1 MTGTTYQILTEPVA
15 AAALLLLLGLQTFAQ
30 IHGVGGG
37 KIQEGLGR
45 TWKGPSASVFSGIL
59 KRRSAAPQ
67 PTPRA
72 SAGRRTRKSA
82 PPVPGT
88 PVPSEAITFRPGAD
102 TGIGEMLASA
112 FSSNPGERAALA
124 ELFRQLKQSY
134 ENEVAK
140 EGKSND
146 LAAAMTFFIASNVV
160 AYHNSDLPSDTETD
174 EFYNSIRG
182 VMIATP
188 AITRLSNLEKQQV
201 HDWLVYM
208 GGFVLAGH
216 ANAKNTNDA
225 SSLADYRSIADQSM
239 RLILGVG
246 PDEFTPDL
254 KPASSSRMIRR
265 PDRYTLTR
273 TSTSSP
279 TLITP
284 PGFSAIKFCPNSTF
298 PLTVRNEASV
308 FSGSLPSFTPV
319 S

>member
-1 MTGTTYQILTEPVA
+1 MTPITYQNLTKPA
-15 AAALLLLLGLQTFAQ
+15 TAAALFVLLGLQSFAQ
-30 IHGVGGG
+30 IHGAGGG

-59 KRRSAAPQ
+59 KRRNAAPQ
-67 PTPRA
+67 TPPRA
-72 SAGRRTRKSA
+72 SAGRRTIKSA
-82 PPVPGT
+82 PPTT

-134 ENEVAK
+134 EIEVAK

-160 AYHNSDLPSDTETD
+160 AYHNSDVPSDAETE

-188 AITRLSNLEKQQV
+188 AITRLSNFEKQQV

-225 SSLADYRSIADQSM
+225 SSLADYRSVADQSM

-246 PDEFTPDL
+246 PGEFTADL
-254 KPASSSRMIRR
+254 KPASSSGMITR
-265 PDRYTLTR
+265 PDAYTLSK

-319 S
+319 A

>member
-1 MTGTTYQILTEPVA
+1 MDQTLTKPVT
-15 AAALLLLLGLQTFAQ
+15 AAALLLLLSLQSFAQ
-30 IHGVGGG
+30 IHGAGGG

-59 KRRSAAPQ
+59 KRRTATPQ
-67 PTPRA
+67 PAPRV
-72 SAGRRTRKSA
+72 SAGRRTTKNAAPVSG
-82 PPVPGT
+82 PPVPAA
-88 PVPSEAITFRPGAD
+88 AITFRPGAD
-102 TGIGEMLASA
+102 TGIGEMLAAA

-124 ELFRQLKQSY
+124 ELFKQLKQSY

-160 AYHNSDLPSDTETD
+160 AYHNSDLPSDTETE

-188 AITRLSNLEKQQV
+188 AITRLSNIEKQQV

-216 ANAKNTNDA
+216 VNAKNTNDA

-254 KPASSSRMIRR
+254 KPASSSGMIRR
-265 PDRYTLTR
+265 PDRYTLSK

-284 PGFSAIKFCPNSTF
+284 PGFAAIKFCPNSTF
-298 PLTVRNEASV
+298 PPTVLNEASV
-308 FSGSLPSFTPV
+308 FSGSLGSFTPV
-319 S
+319 V